1 MGIQNYRNISCF
13 SRILIVR
20 SSAPAKLQQEDL
32 TVAVVI
38 SLCLSPL
45 CLSPLSS
52 PLYPSTSSYLI
63 LPRIYPCVSYDPCNN
78 IIAFNSRPA

>member
-1 MGIQNYRNISCF
+1 MVMGIQNYRNISCF

-38 SLCLSPL
+38 SL
-45 CLSPLSS
+45 PLSS
-52 PLYPSTSSYLI
+52 LSLSSLLSSLSIHLFLSYPSTNLSLRVIRSLQ
-63 LPRIYPCVSYDPCNN
+63 
-78 IIAFNSRPA
+78 